1 VRHLLTSRHDATS
14 RHSRF
19 CESSAKL
26 GVRPPSS
33 VMLNLFQHPMVVKTN
48 DIHA

>member
-1 VRHLLTSRHDATS
+1 MNPQEMDP
-14 RHSRF
+14 RF

-48 DIHA
+48 DMDHA